1 MFHFQLIFVCSL
13 ACRYPLCSLDISN
26 TRQVPTHPPSFANGK
41 LNILQEIKFLF
52 GHILCWL
59 ISCWLISES
68 IRLMYLHWSTWTCN
82 QDPLFGEVNPSSNQH
97 SISGHW
103 HSNSQLVFLYI
114 LLNGWDM
121 LQMNCT
127 ERCNGLDE
135 RDKRLEPAQPHGEGQ
150 ENIEIAEMTPSTC
163 VCSVS
168 SVIQLKVRIGGRVP
182 HWQNLKCAN
191 CVKFFEIEQL
201 TTELAHFLSPCINWI
216 LFFLYW
222 VESYQPSTD
231 YLTDLRLT
239 SGPDPSCYVS
249 FTLDLA
255 DPAWELRPL
264 RPQPEHRHNYKE
276 SSTTFFLWKTFPK
289 GWIWV
294 PSCHSRCQ
302 ELTYFK
308 SSSEVSSPESWCLMN
323 LLLVTLLSYHN
334 KVTANNTTTIQH
346 SHISRVENYLKSI
359 ETWGVLTLDRAQ
371 VSFKHLALN
380 NLNISQILY

>member
-68 IRLMYLHWSTWTCN
+68 IRLMYLHWSTSTCN

-103 HSNSQLVFLYI
+103 HSNSQLVFYI
-114 LLNGWDM
+114 FYWMDEICYKWTALSDV
-121 LQMNCT
+121 
-127 ERCNGLDE
+127 NGLDE

-150 ENIEIAEMTPSTC
+150 ENIEIAEMAPSTC

-289 GWIWV
+289 LFGKVGFECHHVIRDAKSWLTSNLVAKSPVLSPDVWWI
-294 PSCHSRCQ
+294 SC
-302 ELTYFK
+302 
-308 SSSEVSSPESWCLMN
+308 W
-323 LLLVTLLSYHN
+323 
-334 KVTANNTTTIQH
+334 
-346 SHISRVENYLKSI
+346 
-359 ETWGVLTLDRAQ
+359 
-371 VSFKHLALN
+371 
-380 NLNISQILY
+380 